1 MRRKIST
8 LLLLMLL
15 LFSFSTTAFA
25 ANADVPSINGKAA
38 IVIDATTGEIIYE
51 KNIDSSPMYPAS
63 TTKLLTALLLAEN
76 KQPKDILTYTENAAK
91 QPDYSL
97 YNLVGRSKIKVNDTM
112 TAEDVMKS
120 LLLFSANDAAYMV
133 ADNLA
138 GSPAEFANMMNDRIK
153 KMGLKSTH
161 FVTANGLD
169 NGIENHY
176 TSAYDLSII
185 GREAYKN
192 PWVKQVMN
200 TAKDKIEISN
210 GTIAYVE
217 NRNKLL
223 GQKIDTALAD
233 KVGINLDEVP
243 ASNAIAVGGK
253 TGYTSKAGRCLV
265 AVFEKDGRVLIGV
278 VLKSV
283 YDANDT
289 YVFNDMT
296 KIINWSYSAKRT
308 PIYKANT
315 ELKTLTLKYK
325 PLKFFGPEKE
335 VKVPVVLKEDAAY
348 FENSVNK
355 AEMKTEFNFSEDIK
369 ANKLS
374 TDASIGKLVLKE
386 RDASRSYDIY
396 PMLSSKEVMK
406 GNALLYAGVGIGAIV
421 IIAVLLVIIKLISKA
436 FRGGK
441 RKNRRMF

>member
-38 IVIDATTGEIIYE
+38 IVIDAATGEIIYE
-51 KNIDSSPMYPAS
+51 KNIDVSPMYPAS

-76 KQPKDILTYTENAAK
+76 RQLKDTITYTENAAK

-97 YNLVGRSKIKVNDTM
+97 YNLVGRSKIRVNDTM

-120 LLLFSANDAAYMV
+120 LLLFSANDSAYMI

-138 GSPAEFANMMNDRIK
+138 GSPAEFANMMNNRIK
-153 KMGLKSTH
+153 KMGLKNTH

-169 NGIENHY
+169 SDINNHY

-192 PWVKQVMN
+192 PWVKQVMATTN
-200 TAKDKIEISN
+200 DKIEISN

-223 GQKIDTALAD
+223 GQKIDTAFAD
-233 KVGINLDEVP
+233 KVGINLNEVP
-243 ASNAIAVGGK
+243 ASNAIAIGGK

-265 AVFEKDGRVLIGV
+265 TMFEKDGRVLIGV

-283 YDANDT
+283 YDSNDT
-289 YVFNDMT
+289 YVFNDMAR
-296 KIINWSYSAKRT
+296 IINWSYAAKRV
-308 PIYKANT
+308 PLYKANT
-315 ELKTLTLKYK
+315 ELKSLTLKYK

-335 VKVPVVLKEDAAY
+335 VKVPVILKEDATY
-348 FENSVNK
+348 FDNTVNK
-355 AEMKTEFNFSEDIK
+355 KEAKTQFKLSEDIK
-369 ANKLS
+369 VNKLS
-374 TDASIGKLVLKE
+374 TDNSIGKLVLKE
-386 RDASRSYDIY
+386 REASRSYDIY

-406 GNALLYAGVGIGAIV
+406 GNTLLYVGIGVGAIV
-421 IIAVLLVIIKLISKA
+421 ILAVLALIVALISKL
-436 FRGGK
+436 FRRK
-441 RKNRRMF
+441 RRNRRMF